1 MVQRSFYH
9 DLMSDTKSR
18 IARNLDAQFAE
29 MGFAAPGV
37 DALRSGADVSL
48 RTLYKYFPSREAMVV
63 GALEYRNEIYLDWI
77 SGGPD
82 AGQDHILHVFERLGA
97 WLEKGANNGCLFLNA
112 LAAHPDV
119 PGVREMAE
127 THKNC
132 VRDMFAD
139 RLRHVAPETDID
151 DLAEVLLTIH
161 EGQTDTAMTRD
172 PETAT
177 RAALRL
183 ARALLT
189 AEGIPQ

>member
-1 MVQRSFYH
+1 MT
-9 DLMSDTKSR
+9 DTRTR

-29 MGFAAPGV
+29 MGLAAPGV
-37 DALRSGADVSL
+37 GTLRGSADVAL
-48 RTLYKYFPSREAMVV
+48 RTLYKYCPSGEAMVV

-132 VRDMFAD
+132 VRDMFAN
-139 RLRHVAPETDID
+139 RLRQIAPDTDID